1 MLSEDERQG
10 RLAEL
15 DALMELLRP
24 AVQQDGGDLR
34 VVDADPETGVVEVT
48 LEGACSSCA
57 VSAATL
63 QGGVSRILADR
74 LSWVT
79 EVVGGVDEEI
89 DHATSV
95 AMGRGNYVASD
106 PSPGAGA

>member
-1 MLSEDERQG
+1 MLSEAERQE
-10 RLAEL
+10 RLGEL
-15 DALMELLRP
+15 AALMDLLRP

-34 VVDADPETGVVEVT
+34 VVDADPESGVVHVT

-79 EVVGGVDEEI
+79 EVVGDVDDEI
-89 DHATSV
+89 DYATSV
-95 AMGRGNYVASD
+95 AMGRGNYVANGD
-106 PSPGAGA
+106 PSS